1 MAHNSNV
8 NMSPFRVWALAL
20 LATSPL
26 SFGGLPIARAAD
38 APRAEPPITA
48 KGAEGDYLRLLHRDI
63 HFRWATQFLGGI
75 ADKRPAT
82 DPLNHRQL
90 EAEVLFTVRW
100 DGSPAEVTLS
110 ESSGNAEF
118 DRAAIAAVKGD
129 RPFPVPPIDVY
140 GDDGVAHFRWI
151 FARDYRLCSGGE
163 VRRVEASLADALP
176 RLFIQGRMK
185 EALLRV
191 ARYTRDGDNSAM
203 STFARAWLARPFP
216 DPALDSRAA
225 AALARAGD
233 ARQVDRLRPAL
244 ARAET
249 ATVAAPALAAIKVD
263 LCPLVK
269 PRLRLSDPEGIA
281 LGARV
286 LSAAAAE
293 LPPGSPCVAAL
304 TDLVKSDAVSA
315 PLRAQLLR
323 TLAVVSPSGVRRLA
337 LAALGDSDPH
347 MRAAGAETF
356 ARPGGG
362 RPTLYRLQP
371 LLKDASIEVRAAA
384 AAGMIR
390 ASGDVA
396 DEYVLPLFK
405 ARESEPLA
413 AMAPELG
420 KLSSAG
426 SLDLLAKILKRN
438 SPELRAPVLAALAAR
453 QDAAGRAIYQTT
465 AVAVKKDPYA
475 SPEARRIVYATADVN
490 DLVPLMKDPVLGLQA
505 FKALLRAQRHPE
517 AMDWLV
523 GSFDRLP
530 PETLIDAFG
539 AWLANPPTRP
549 ASKP

>member
-1 MAHNSNV
+1 MAQHNNV
-8 NMSPFRVWALAL
+8 KMRGPRFFALGLAVAGALA
-20 LATSPL
+20 AST
-26 SFGGLPIARAAD
+26 ARAAD
-38 APRAEPPITA
+38 APRAEPPITGS
-48 KGAEGDYLRLLHRDI
+48 GAEGDYLRLLHRDI
-63 HFRWATQFLGGI
+63 HFRWAVQFI
-75 ADKRPAT
+75 EEVAAKRPPT
-82 DPLNHRQL
+82 DPLNNRQL
-90 EAEVLFTVRW
+90 QAEVLFTVRW

-110 ESSGNAEF
+110 ESSGNMEF
-118 DRAAIAAVKGD
+118 DRVALTAVKGD

-151 FARDYRLCSGGE
+151 FARDFRLCSGGE
-163 VRRVEASLADALP
+163 VRRVEASLAEALP
-176 RLFIQGRMK
+176 RLFVQGRMK

-191 ARYTRDGDNSAM
+191 ARYTRGGDANAM

-216 DPALDSRAA
+216 DPGLDARAA
-225 AALARAGD
+225 AALAHAGD
-233 ARQVDRLRPAL
+233 AHQTDRLRPAL
-244 ARAET
+244 GRPET
-249 ATVAAPALAAIKVD
+249 ATIAAPALAVLKVD
-263 LCPLVK
+263 LCPLIK
-269 PRLRLSDPEGIA
+269 PHLRMTDPDGMA
-281 LGARV
+281 LAARILV
-286 LSAAAAE
+286 AAATE
-293 LPPGSPCVAAL
+293 LPPGSPCIAAL
-304 TDLVKSDAVSA
+304 ADLVKSDAVAA
-315 PLRAQLLR
+315 PLRATLLR

-371 LLKDASIEVRAAA
+371 LIKDASTEVRAAA

-390 ASGDVA
+390 ACGDLA

-420 KLSSAG
+420 KQSSAG
-426 SLDLLAKILKRN
+426 SLDLLAKMQKRN
-438 SPELRAPVLAALAAR
+438 NPELRIPVLAALAAR
-453 QDAAGRAIYQTT
+453 TDAAGRALYQPAA
-465 AVAVKKDPYA
+465 AVVKKDPYA

-490 DLVPLMKDPVLGLQA
+490 ELVPLMKDPALGLQA
-505 FKALLRAQRHPE
+505 FKSLLRAQRHAE

-530 PETLIDAFG
+530 PETLIEAFG
-539 AWLANPPTRP
+539 AWLANPPTHT

>member
-1 MAHNSNV
+1 MAQHNNV
-8 NMSPFRVWALAL
+8 KMRGPRFFALG
-20 LATSPL
+20 LAVA
-26 SFGGLPIARAAD
+26 GGLAVSTARAAD
-38 APRAEPPITA
+38 APRAEPTIAVP
-48 KGAEGDYLRLLHRDI
+48 GAEGDYLRLLHRDI
-63 HFRWATQFLGGI
+63 HFRWAVQFI
-75 ADKRPAT
+75 EEVAAKRPPK
-82 DPLNHRQL
+82 DPLNDLKLQ
-90 EAEVLFTVRW
+90 AEVLFTVRW

-110 ESSGNAEF
+110 ESSGNADF
-118 DRAAIAAVKGD
+118 DRMALVAVKGD

-151 FARDYRLCSGGE
+151 FARDFRLCSGGE

-176 RLFIQGRMK
+176 RLFVQGRMK

-191 ARYTRDGDNSAM
+191 ARYTRGGDANAM

-216 DPALDSRAA
+216 DPGLDARAA

-233 ARQVDRLRPAL
+233 ARQTDRLRPAL
-244 ARAET
+244 GRAET
-249 ATVAAPALAAIKVD
+249 VTVAAPALAALKVD
-263 LCPLVK
+263 LCPLIK
-269 PRLRLSDPEGIA
+269 PRLRMTDPDGMA
-281 LGARV
+281 LAARILV
-286 LSAAAAE
+286 AAGTE
-293 LPPGSPCVAAL
+293 LPPASPCVAAL
-304 TDLVKSDAVSA
+304 TDLVKTDTVPA
-315 PLRAQLLR
+315 PLRATLLR
-323 TLAVVSPSGVRRLA
+323 TLAIVNPSGVRRLA

-371 LLKDASIEVRAAA
+371 LIKDASTEVRAAA

-390 ASGDVA
+390 ACGDLA

-420 KLSSAG
+420 KQSTAG
-426 SLDLLAKILKRN
+426 SLDLLAKMQKRN
-438 SPELRAPVLAALAAR
+438 NPELRVPVLAALAAR
-453 QDAAGRAIYQTT
+453 TDAAGRALYQP
-465 AVAVKKDPYA
+465 AAAIVKKDPYA

-490 DLVPLMKDPVLGLQA
+490 ELVPLMKDPALGLQA
-505 FKALLRAQRHPE
+505 FKSLLRAQRHAE

-523 GSFDRLP
+523 VSFDRLP

-539 AWLANPPTRP
+539 AWLANPPTHT